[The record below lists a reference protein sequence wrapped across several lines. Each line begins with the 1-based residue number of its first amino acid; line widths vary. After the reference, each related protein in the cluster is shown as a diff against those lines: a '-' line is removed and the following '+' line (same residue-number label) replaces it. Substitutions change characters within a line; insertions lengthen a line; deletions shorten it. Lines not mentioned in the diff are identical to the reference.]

1 MNLTEQELFER
12 YGKKFPAGSVLFE
25 EDDEGDETYII
36 LTGSIRI
43 IKRMKQGDRTLAVI
57 PADEFVGEMATLLN
71 EPRSATAIVEEEAKL
86 LVINSNT
93 FESMVKAN
101 SGIAYR
107 IIKKLAER
115 IKNSNKQLEIMMF
128 KDANRKVVYGLVNAS
143 DKGEKLP
150 DDQGILVTMSV
161 DYLASITGV
170 VNTKVREVLDK
181 LSTANLITPVSN
193 GYIVSDKKKL
203 FKFLEYLAMKEQV
216 GEFSADALKTI
227 ITEQRLNAD
236 DKSR

>member
-1 MNLTEQELFER
+1 MHLTEQELFER

-25 EDDEGDETYII
+25 EDDQGDETYII
-36 LTGSIRI
+36 LSGSIRI

-86 LVINSNT
+86 LVVNSST
-93 FESMVKAN
+93 FESMVRAN

-128 KDANRKVVYGLVNAS
+128 KDANRKVVYGIVHAS
-143 DKGEKLP
+143 DNGEKLP
-150 DDQGILVTMSV
+150 DDEGTFIKLSAAS
-161 DYLASITGV
+161 LASITGV
-170 VNTKVREVLDK
+170 VISKVREILDK
-181 LSTANLITPVSN
+181 LSSANLITPVNN
-193 GYIVSDKKKL
+193 GYIVSNKKKL
-203 FKFLEYLAMKEQV
+203 FKFLEYLAMKEQI
-216 GEFSADALKTI
+216 GDFSADALKTI
-227 ITEQRLNAD
+227 ITEQRLNAE
-236 DKSR
+236 K

>member
-1 MNLTEQELFER
+1 MHLTEQQLFER
-12 YGKKFPAGSVLFE
+12 YGKKFSAGSVLFE
-25 EDDEGDETYII
+25 ENDTGDETYII
-36 LTGSIRI
+36 LSGSIRI

-71 EPRSATAIVEEEAKL
+71 QPRSATAIVEEDAKL
-86 LVINSNT
+86 LVVNSDT

-128 KDANRKVVYGLVNAS
+128 KDANRKVVYGLVYAADS
-143 DKGEKLP
+143 GEKLP
-150 DDQGILVTMSV
+150 NDEGTLVKLTANDLS
-161 DYLASITGV
+161 STTGV
-170 VNTKVREVLDK
+170 EVIKVIDILDK
-181 LSTANLITPVSN
+181 LATSGLIVRVNN

-203 FKFLEYLAMKEQV
+203 FKFLEYLAMKEQA
-216 GEFSADALKTI
+216 GDFSADALKTI
-227 ITEQRLNAD
+227 ITEQRLKAKNND
-236 DKSR
+236 

>member
-12 YGKKFPAGSVLFE
+12 YGKKFPAGYVLFE
-25 EDDEGDETYII
+25 EGDEGDKTYII

-86 LVINSNT
+86 LVVNSST

-128 KDANRKVVYGLVNAS
+128 KDANRKVVYGLVHAS
-143 DKGEKLP
+143 ENGEKLP
-150 DDQGILVTMSV
+150 DDEGTLVKLTAY
-161 DYLASITGV
+161 DLASTIGV
-170 VNTKVREVLDK
+170 VISKVREILDK
-181 LSTANLITPVSN
+181 LSAAKHIIPVSN
-193 GYIVSDKKKL
+193 GYIVCDKKKL

-216 GEFSADALKTI
+216 GDFSSDALKTI
-227 ITEQRLNAD
+227 ITDQRLKAD
-236 DKSR
+236 K

>member
-12 YGKKFPAGSVLFE
+12 YGKKFTTGSVLFE
-25 EDDEGDETYII
+25 EGDEGDETYII
-36 LTGSIRI
+36 LSGSIRI

-71 EPRSATAIVEEEAKL
+71 EPRSATAIVEEDAKL
-86 LVINSNT
+86 LVVNSAT

-128 KDANRKVVYGLVNAS
+128 KDANRKVVYGIVHAS
-143 DKGEKLP
+143 DSGEKLP
-150 DDQGILVTMSV
+150 NDKGTVVKISAAS
-161 DYLASITGV
+161 LASTTGV
-170 VNTKVREVLDK
+170 VISKVREILDK
-181 LSTANLITPVSN
+181 LTTATLIKDN
-193 GYIVSDKKKL
+193 ND
-203 FKFLEYLAMKEQV
+203 
-216 GEFSADALKTI
+216 
-227 ITEQRLNAD
+227 R
-236 DKSR
+236 